1 MTLLLICLLA
11 AFVDAKAAESKDAP
25 NSTNSVIAAS
35 GDAAEME
42 REFKELSLRDDA
54 AQSEVDKWTDATPEL
69 MAKLTAVSQTIGQ
82 AQLAAF
88 GAPRAGVIVAGFEVE
103 HLHIHVFPAYGLEN
117 FSFAAV
123 DNNPDPALMDAN
135 AEKLRV
141 ALREAGHGEFVPE
154 S

>member
-1 MTLLLICLLA
+1 MSTLFSKIIA
-11 AFVDAKAAESKDAP
+11 GEIPGRFVWKDEDCVSFLTIGP
-25 NSTNSVIAAS
+25 ITEGHVLVVP
-35 GDAAEME
+35 
-42 REFKELSLRDDA
+42 R
-54 AQSEVDKWTDATPEL
+54 QEVDKWTDATPEL

-141 ALREAGHGEFVPE
+141 ALRDAGHGEFVPE
-154 S
+154 N

>member
-1 MTLLLICLLA
+1 MSTLFSKIIA
-11 AFVDAKAAESKDAP
+11 GEIPGRFVWKDEDCVSFLTIGP
-25 NSTNSVIAAS
+25 ITDGHVLVVP
-35 GDAAEME
+35 
-42 REFKELSLRDDA
+42 R
-54 AQSEVDKWTDATPEL
+54 QEVDKWTDATPEL

-123 DNNPDPALMDAN
+123 DNNPDPAIMDAN

-141 ALREAGHGEFVPE
+141 ALRDAGHGEFVPG

>member
-1 MTLLLICLLA
+1 MSTLFSKIIA
-11 AFVDAKAAESKDAP
+11 GEIPGRFVWQDEDCVSFLTIGPITDGHVLVVP
-25 NSTNSVIAAS
+25 
-35 GDAAEME
+35 
-42 REFKELSLRDDA
+42 R
-54 AQSEVDKWTDATPEL
+54 QEVDKWTDATPEL

-123 DNNPDPALMDAN
+123 DNNPDPAIMDVN

-141 ALREAGHGEFVPE
+141 ALRDAGHGEFVPE

>member
-1 MTLLLICLLA
+1 MSTLFSKIIA
-11 AFVDAKAAESKDAP
+11 GEIPGRFVWQDEDCVSFLTIGPITDGHVLVVP
-25 NSTNSVIAAS
+25 
-35 GDAAEME
+35 
-42 REFKELSLRDDA
+42 R
-54 AQSEVDKWTDATPEL
+54 QEVDKWTDATPEL

>member
-1 MTLLLICLLA
+1 MSTLFSKIIA
-11 AFVDAKAAESKDAP
+11 GEIPGRFVWKDEDCVSFLTIGP
-25 NSTNSVIAAS
+25 ITDGHVLVVP
-35 GDAAEME
+35 
-42 REFKELSLRDDA
+42 R
-54 AQSEVDKWTDATPEL
+54 QEVDKWTDATPEL

-141 ALREAGHGEFVPE
+141 ALRDAGHGEFVPE
-154 S
+154 N